1 MGNYWA
7 IDLVKPALWRGI
19 TKIFDYHLTGY
30 TETIPF
36 LQSVILVILYFG
48 MSMSNGDYVRIPL
61 SGSFEDQ
68 VDQELQGTLEHNT
81 NIESPK
87 TESSLGPFSFK
98 FYQQYFDV
106 DTSQVLHRLAS
117 AFIPNPRINFIQ
129 HSLKPRADLYGP
141 FWISTTLMLAAAI
154 GGNISNYLQSR
165 REVSSWHYD
174 FQKVTLTS
182 TIIYVYWW
190 LTPLML
196 HAVMHIHRKNKKP
209 QSNDAESDLTDLLER
224 SDTDTSSFHN
234 AKNAN
239 KFFDVLSTYGY
250 SLAVFVPV
258 AILWTI
264 QIDILQWLLFLV
276 GIGISGAFLVFALMP
291 SIRKEYPKLA
301 TPIMIIIIVVHFG
314 FSLALM
320 IAFFHGSPPV
330 LDPHTGY
337 IHQQNVLENNKQLSN
352 ITVLTT
358 NKPVYH

>member
-1 MGNYWA
+1 M
-7 IDLVKPALWRGI
+7 
-19 TKIFDYHLTGY
+19 
-30 TETIPF
+30 
-36 LQSVILVILYFG
+36 
-48 MSMSNGDYVRIPL
+48 
-61 SGSFEDQ
+61 
-68 VDQELQGTLEHNT
+68 
-81 NIESPK
+81 
-87 TESSLGPFSFK
+87 
-98 FYQQYFDV
+98 
-106 DTSQVLHRLAS
+106 HRLAS

-190 LTPLML
+190 LTPLLL

-224 SDTDTSSFHN
+224 SDTDSSSFHN
-234 AKNAN
+234 AKNAS

-301 TPIMIIIIVVHFG
+301 TPIMIVIIVVHFG

-330 LDPHTGY
+330 LDPLSHTGY

>member
-1 MGNYWA
+1 
-7 IDLVKPALWRGI
+7 
-19 TKIFDYHLTGY
+19 
-30 TETIPF
+30 
-36 LQSVILVILYFG
+36 

-190 LTPLML
+190 LTPLLL

-224 SDTDTSSFHN
+224 SDTDSSSFHN

-330 LDPHTGY
+330 LDPLSHTGY